1 MVSWKIRRALA
12 KEKQIMKLY
21 LLSLGCARNLVDSEI
36 MLGRIKLAGWTI
48 VEEPETADVIVVNTC
63 SFIEEAV
70 EESIEMILDLA
81 RYKQIGSCR
90 RLVVAGCLPQR
101 YREQL
106 ADQLPE
112 VDAFIGTG
120 AFHHIVEAIEGSKF
134 SKGCLLP
141 DPDFISPQ
149 EPNVPRALSAS
160 HMAYLKVAEGC
171 NRHCTYCIIPK
182 LRGKQRS
189 RPTEEVICEAR
200 DLFAAGIK
208 ELVLVAQDTTAYGK
222 DLRPAT
228 NLSRLVETLAGLA
241 LDQRRNSGA
250 RVDGNDS
257 PGTWIRVLYGHPESI
272 DDSFIKTVAS
282 HPNVCSYFDIP
293 IQHASSPV
301 LKKMGR
307 RYTRDDLRRLFD
319 KIRSKVPGASLRT
332 TILVG
337 FPGER
342 EKDFKALLHFVEETQ
357 FDHLGVF
364 LYSDSKDIASHELP
378 GHVPAGV
385 AQERYDQLMSSQL
398 DISAQNYR
406 KYIGQ
411 TLEVLVE
418 EAVEDKLYAGR
429 ATFQAPEVDGM
440 TYIKTG
446 LAQADP
452 RIGSFSRIKVTD
464 AMEYDLIGDSI

>member
-1 MVSWKIRRALA
+1 
-12 KEKQIMKLY
+12 MKLY

-36 MLGRIKLAGWTI
+36 MLGRIKRAGWTI

-63 SFIEEAV
+63 SFVEDAV
-70 EESIEMILDLA
+70 EESIDMILELA
-81 RYKQIGSCR
+81 RCKQVGSCK

-101 YREQL
+101 YREKI

-112 VDAFIGTG
+112 VDTFIGTG
-120 AFHHIVEAIEGSKF
+120 AFDHIVEAIEGSKF

-141 DPDFISPQ
+141 DPEMISPR
-149 EPNVPRALSAS
+149 ESNVPRALSTS
-160 HMAYLKVAEGC
+160 YMAYLKVAEGC

-189 RPTEEVICEAR
+189 RPPEKVISEAR
-200 DLFAAGIK
+200 ELLAAGVK

-222 DLRPAT
+222 DLRPPT
-228 NLSRLVETLAGLA
+228 NLSQLIRALAVV
-241 LDQRRNSGA
+241 DQRQNSGGV
-250 RVDGNDS
+250 VDQNDS
-257 PGTWIRVLYGHPESI
+257 PGAWIRVLYGHPESI
-272 DDSFIKTVAS
+272 DDSFIKAVAS

-293 IQHASSPV
+293 IQHVSSPV

-307 RYTRDDLRRLFD
+307 RYTRDGLRRLFD
-319 KIRSKVPGASLRT
+319 KIRLQVPGASLRT
-332 TILVG
+332 TIIVG
-337 FPGER
+337 FPGEG
-342 EKDFKALLHFVEETQ
+342 EKDFKTLLHFVEEVQ

-364 LYSDSKDIASHELP
+364 LYSDSKDLASHALP

-385 AQERYDQLMSSQL
+385 AQERYDQLMSCQL

-429 ATFQAPEVDGM
+429 AIFQAPEVDGM
-440 TYIKTG
+440 TYIKSGHTP
-446 LAQADP
+446 ADP
-452 RIGSFSRIKVTD
+452 RIGSFSRIRVTD

>member
-1 MVSWKIRRALA
+1 
-12 KEKQIMKLY
+12 MKLY
-21 LLSLGCARNLVDSEI
+21 LLSLGCARNLVDSEF
-36 MLGRIKLAGWTI
+36 MLGRAKRAGWTI

-63 SFIEEAV
+63 SFIEDAV
-70 EESIEMILDLA
+70 EESIELILDLA
-81 RYKQIGSCR
+81 RYKQVGSCK

-101 YREQL
+101 YREQI

-112 VDAFIGTG
+112 VDIFIGTG
-120 AFHHIVEAIEGSKF
+120 AFDHIVEAIEGSKF
-134 SKGCLLP
+134 TKGCLLP
-141 DPDFISPQ
+141 DPDRVGPQ
-149 EPNVPRALSAS
+149 EPNAPRALSTS

-189 RPTEEVICEAR
+189 RPPELVISEAR
-200 DLFAAGIK
+200 ELFAVGVK
-208 ELVLVAQDTTAYGK
+208 EVVLVAQDTTAYGK
-222 DLRPAT
+222 DLRPPT
-228 NLSRLVETLAGLA
+228 NLSQLVEALAV
-241 LDQRRNSGA
+241 DQRRNSEA
-250 RVDGNDS
+250 SADENDT

-293 IQHASSPV
+293 IQHASSAV

-319 KIRSKVPGASLRT
+319 KIRSKVPDASLRT
-332 TILVG
+332 TIIVG

-342 EKDFKALLHFVEETQ
+342 EKDFKTLLRFVEEIQ

-364 LYSDSKDIASHELP
+364 LYSDSKDLASHGLP
-378 GHVPAGV
+378 GHVPVGV
-385 AQERYDQLMSSQL
+385 VQERYDQLMSCQL

-411 TLEVLVE
+411 TLEILVE

-440 TYIKTG
+440 TYIKSG
-446 LAQADP
+446 YASADP
-452 RIGSFSRIKVTD
+452 RIGSFSQIRITD

>member
-1 MVSWKIRRALA
+1 MQALA
-12 KEKQIMKLY
+12 KKKQTRKLY

-36 MLGRIKLAGWTI
+36 MLGRIKQAGWTI

-63 SFIEEAV
+63 SFIEDAV
-70 EESIEMILDLA
+70 EESIEMILELA
-81 RYKQIGSCR
+81 LFKQNGSCR

-101 YREQL
+101 YREQIV
-106 ADQLPE
+106 DQLPE

-120 AFHHIVEAIEGSKF
+120 AFHHIVEAIEGLQF
-134 SKGCLLP
+134 PKGCLLP
-141 DPDFISPQ
+141 DPDRISFQ
-149 EPNVPRALSAS
+149 ESNIPRALSTS

-189 RPTEEVICEAR
+189 RPMEVVIAEAR
-200 DLFAAGIK
+200 DLFAAGVK

-222 DLRPAT
+222 DLRPET
-228 NLSRLVETLAGLA
+228 NLSRLVETLADLA
-241 LDQRRNSGA
+241 LNPRRDPRA
-250 RVDGNDS
+250 RVDQNDS
-257 PGTWIRVLYGHPESI
+257 PDPWIRVLYGHPESI
-272 DDSFIKTVAS
+272 EDSFIKTVAT
-282 HPNVCSYFDIP
+282 HPNVCAYFDIP
-293 IQHASSPV
+293 IQHASSAV

-342 EKDFKALLHFVEETQ
+342 EKDFKTLLNFVEETQ

-364 LYSDSKDIASHELP
+364 LYSDCKDLASHALP

-385 AQERYDQLMSSQL
+385 AQERYDQLMSCQL

-411 TLEVLVE
+411 TLAVLVE
-418 EAVEDKLYAGR
+418 ETVEDKLYAGR

-440 TYIKTG
+440 TYIKTRF
-446 LAQADP
+446 AQADP
-452 RIGSFSRIKVTD
+452 RIGSFSRIRVTD

>member
-1 MVSWKIRRALA
+1 MA
-12 KEKQIMKLY
+12 KKKQTMKLY

-36 MLGRIKLAGWTI
+36 MLGRIKRAGWTI

-63 SFIEEAV
+63 SFIEDAV
-70 EESIEMILDLA
+70 EESIELILELA
-81 RYKQIGSCR
+81 RYKQIGSCKR
-90 RLVVAGCLPQR
+90 MVVAGCLPQR
-101 YREQL
+101 YREQI

-112 VDAFIGTG
+112 VDTFIGTG
-120 AFHHIVEAIEGSKF
+120 AFDHIVEAVEGSKF
-134 SKGCLLP
+134 SNKCLLP
-141 DPDFISPQ
+141 DPDMISSQ
-149 EPNVPRALSAS
+149 ETNAPRALSAS
-160 HMAYLKVAEGC
+160 YMAYLKVAEGC

-189 RPTEEVICEAR
+189 RPPQEVISEAR
-200 DLFAAGIK
+200 DLFAGGVK

-222 DLRPAT
+222 DLRPPT
-228 NLSRLVETLAGLA
+228 NLSRLLEDLSALAV
-241 LDQRRNSGA
+241 DQRRNSGA
-250 RVDGNDS
+250 RVAANDS

-282 HPNVCSYFDIP
+282 YPNVCSYFDIP

-307 RYTRDDLRRLFD
+307 RYTRDNLRRLFD
-319 KIRSKVPGASLRT
+319 KIRLQVPGASLRT
-332 TILVG
+332 TIIVG

-342 EKDFKALLHFVEETQ
+342 EKDFKTLLQFVEETQ

-364 LYSDSKDIASHELP
+364 LYSDSEDLASHTLP

-385 AQERYDQLMSSQL
+385 AQERYDQLMSCQL

-418 EAVEDKLYAGR
+418 EAVENKLYAGR

-440 TYIKTG
+440 TYIKAG
-446 LAQADP
+446 AAQVDP
-452 RIGSFSRIKVTD
+452 RIGSFSRIRVTD

>member
-1 MVSWKIRRALA
+1 LA
-12 KEKQIMKLY
+12 KKKQSRKVY

-36 MLGRIKLAGWTI
+36 MLGRIKRAGWTA
-48 VEEPETADVIVVNTC
+48 VEDPETADVIVVNTC
-63 SFIEEAV
+63 SFIEDAV

-81 RYKQIGSCR
+81 RYKQIGACK

-101 YREQL
+101 YREKIV
-106 ADQLPE
+106 DQLPE
-112 VDAFIGTG
+112 VDTFIGTG
-120 AFHHIVEAIEGSKF
+120 AFDRIVEAIDGSKF

-141 DPDFISPQ
+141 DPDIISPQ
-149 EPNVPRALSAS
+149 QPDAPRALSIA
-160 HMAYLKVAEGC
+160 HMAYLRVAEGC
-171 NRHCTYCIIPK
+171 NRQCTYCIIPR

-189 RPTEEVICEAR
+189 RPPEEVISEAQ
-200 DLFAAGIK
+200 DLFGAGVK

-222 DLRPAT
+222 DLRPPT
-228 NLSRLVETLAGLA
+228 NLSRLVEALAGLA
-241 LDQRRNSGA
+241 ADLQRKPEA
-250 RVDGNDS
+250 RAGKNDI

-293 IQHASSPV
+293 IQHVSSPV

-319 KIRSKVPGASLRT
+319 KIRSQVQGASLRT
-332 TILVG
+332 TLIVG
-337 FPGER
+337 FPGESER
-342 EKDFKALLHFVEETQ
+342 DFKALLKFVEETQ

-364 LYSDSKDIASHELP
+364 LYSDSKDLASHALP
-378 GHVPAGV
+378 GHVSAEV

-418 EAVEDKLYAGR
+418 EAVENKLYAGR
-429 ATFQAPEVDGM
+429 ARFQAPEVDGM
-440 TYIKTG
+440 TYIKSVH
-446 LAQADP
+446 AQADP
-452 RIGSFSRIKVTD
+452 RIGSFSRIRVTD